1 MQYIYVDLEHPV
13 LNLSNLLL
21 LLRTAETTDE
31 AKNIDSLVN
40 DIQSAHDS
48 GIVCKAMRLANLSIV
63 RGKSAEA
70 LTILNKVALL
80 DPRFSYAHTLL
91 SALHHN
97 RRAYKDSIWWAQLA
111 IKRDPSQYNAYR
123 PLAVSQ
129 EHLVGGEWMNE

>member
-1 MQYIYVDLEHPV
+1 MSD
-13 LNLSNLLL
+13 LLL

-31 AKNIDSLVN
+31 AKNIDSLIN

-48 GIVCKAMRLANLSIV
+48 SIVSKAMRLANLNII
-63 RGKSAEA
+63 RGKSTEA
-70 LTILNKVALL
+70 LSILNKVALL
-80 DPRFSYAHTLL
+80 DPRFSYALTLL

-97 RRAYKDSIWWAQLA
+97 RREYKDSVMWAQFA

-129 EHLVGGEWMNE
+129 EHLVGGK